1 MSGIGTHP
9 RTCSDDVLQLSSHA
23 WREAE
28 ARTAV
33 RMLSNGRGQCV
44 LSIPDLRCGGCVATI
59 ERALNARPDVASA
72 RVNLTLKQAV
82 VTFANADTDPTAVI
96 SALALLGYP
105 AIPADV
111 AQSDEDDTD
120 NIGRGLLRAIA
131 VAGFGAMN
139 IMILSVA
146 VWSGAAGETRDTFH
160 LISALIAIP
169 VVVYAGQP
177 FFRSAFQALRVRRLN
192 MDVPIAVAVVLALAL
207 SLVET
212 MRGGEQ
218 AFFDA
223 AVTLLFFLLSGRY
236 LDHLMRERARSA
248 VSGLARLSPRG
259 AMLRQSD
266 GTLTYVLLSAI
277 SPGAIIAIGPD
288 ERVPVDVRIV
298 AGFTDLDRSLVTGEA
313 MPVPSG
319 FGDTLEAGTL
329 NLTGAVEAEVLRSA
343 DESFLA
349 QMMRMQSEAETG
361 RGTYVRI
368 ADRAARLYAPVVHL
382 LALATF
388 IGWVIATGNWHTSA
402 FVAISVLIIT
412 CPCALGLAVPVAHVV
427 ASGRLMRMGI
437 LMKDGSA
444 LERLADIDRVVFDKT
459 GTLTMGTSSVGF
471 GPDDPALRTA
481 AKALALKSVHPAARA
496 IALSIA
502 ELPCQLDDAIEVP
515 GFGVAGCIGGRAVRL
530 GRADW
535 VADISVH
542 AKGRASPVFAFA
554 DGPAMSFDLT
564 EALRPGAVDAIKS
577 FAAAGIPVAMLSGDI
592 AARANSIANQLD
604 ITDVKSGKTPDDKIT
619 ALNAMRNDGFRA
631 LMVGDGLNDAAAL
644 AAAHVSMAPSS
655 ASDAGRTA
663 ADFIFLRDGLDAV
676 PAAWRMAR
684 DTSRIVRQNFALAIA
699 YNCIAI
705 PLAMAGL
712 VTPLIAAIAMS
723 ASSLLV
729 IGNALRLN
737 RAAKPGQ
744 TPVSRVGGSEV
755 PA

>member
-1 MSGIGTHP
+1 VSDIGTHP
-9 RTCSDDVLQLSSHA
+9 QTPSHEGFQSSSSA
-23 WREAE
+23 WKKAE
-28 ARTAV
+28 ARAGV
-33 RMLSNGRGQCV
+33 RMLADGQGQCV

-59 ERALNARPDVASA
+59 ERALNVRADVVSA

-82 VTFANADTDPTAVI
+82 VTFADADTDPSGVI
-96 SALALLGYP
+96 SALSLLGYS
-105 AIPADV
+105 ASHVDQD
-111 AQSDEDDTD
+111 QSDEDNTD
-120 NIGRGLLRAIA
+120 GVGGGLLRAIA
-131 VAGFGAMN
+131 VAGFGAAN
-139 IMILSVA
+139 IMLLSVA
-146 VWSGAAGETRDTFH
+146 IWSGATGETRDTFH

-169 VVVYAGQP
+169 VVCYAGQP
-177 FFRSAFQALRVRRLN
+177 FFRSALQALRVQRLN
-192 MDVPIAVAVVLALAL
+192 MDVPIAVAVILALLL

-212 MRGGEQ
+212 IRGGEQ

-259 AMLRQSD
+259 ATLRQSD
-266 GTLTYVLLSAI
+266 GVLTYVPLSAI
-277 SPGAIIAIGPD
+277 APGAIITIGPD
-288 ERVPVDVRIV
+288 ERVPVDVRIIS
-298 AGFTDLDRSLVTGEA
+298 GSTDLDRSLVMGEA
-313 MPVPSG
+313 MPVPAG
-319 FGDTLEAGTL
+319 FGDVLEAGTL
-329 NLTGAVEAEVLRSA
+329 NLTGAVEAEVLRTA

-382 LALATF
+382 LALSTF
-388 IGWVIATGNWHTSA
+388 VGWVLATGDWYTSA

-444 LERLADIDRVVFDKT
+444 LERLANIDRVVFDKT
-459 GTLTMGTSSVGF
+459 GTLTIGTTAVSSGR
-471 GPDDPALRTA
+471 DYPALRIA
-481 AKALALKSVHPAARA
+481 AKALALNSVHPAARA
-496 IALSIA
+496 IAVSIA
-502 ELPCQLDDAIEVP
+502 ELPCQLDDAAEVP
-515 GFGVAGCIGGRAVRL
+515 GFGIEGRVGRRVVRL
-530 GRADW
+530 GRAAW
-535 VADISVH
+535 VAEITAQ
-542 AKGRASPVFAFA
+542 AKGRTSPVFAFA
-554 DGPAMSFDLT
+554 DGPAISFDLAET
-564 EALRPGAVDAIKS
+564 LRPGAVDSVKS

-592 AARANSIANQLD
+592 AKRANSIAHQLN
-604 ITDVKSGKTPDDKIT
+604 ITDVRSGETPADKI
-619 ALNAMRNDGFRA
+619 ASLNALRDAGYRA

-684 DTSRIVRQNFALAIA
+684 DTAQIVRQNFAVAIA

-712 VTPLIAAIAMS
+712 VTPLIAALAMS
-723 ASSLLV
+723 ASSVLV

-737 RAAKPGQ
+737 RAAKPRKM
-744 TPVSRVGGSEV
+744 PVPRVGGSEV